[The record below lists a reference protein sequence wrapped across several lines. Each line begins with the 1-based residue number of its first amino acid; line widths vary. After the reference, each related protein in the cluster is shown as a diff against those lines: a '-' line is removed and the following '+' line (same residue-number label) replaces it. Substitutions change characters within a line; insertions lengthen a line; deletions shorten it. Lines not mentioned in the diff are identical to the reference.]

1 MTSGTDTV
9 TFPFR
14 RLGSWALLIPLWLA
28 GCSEKPATTP
38 PPGTTT
44 NRAPTASSS
53 ETATTEEP
61 GSETGDRPA
70 ERRPRLRRL
79 GETGVGQ
86 ATAADL
92 ALQPD
97 DWFEDVTARTGI
109 ESTYQNG
116 REAERFF
123 ILESLGGGVA
133 MVDFDLD
140 GDLDLAFSGGGGF
153 TKDDPVVISGRA
165 SLFYRNDGDWQFA
178 ERTAATRL
186 DETPHYSHGFTVVDY
201 DSDGWPDLFLSCY
214 GHSRLYRNQG
224 DGTFA
229 EALTPEAFPAN
240 GWGTSAGWGDIDRDG
255 HPDLY
260 LGHYLDWDP
269 SKEQVCKDAL
279 GRRDVCGPA
288 KYPGAVGKF
297 LHNEGDGTF
306 TDWSQQV
313 GLVPGVKG
321 LGVAVCDFD
330 DDGWLDFYAAN
341 DETPNQLYLG
351 QPGGKF
357 VESGKEAGVAFNEF
371 GVEEGSMGLGVDD
384 FDGDGRPDIWVTNFE
399 NEDNA
404 LYRNLG
410 GGQFKHASVKAAVSG
425 QSRMM
430 VGFGTL
436 MLDFDGDTWPDL
448 FVCNGNAVYSMGQAP
463 YEQKPQLFRN
473 LAGARFENISRQGGA
488 YFRTEHVGRGVAAGD
503 LDLDG
508 SLDVIV
514 THQGQPATILKNR
527 RPAAT
532 WVKVRLRALQGA
544 PEAVG
549 STVTL
554 KTGSRPVVRQVTQ
567 GVGYL
572 SQSDLELCFPLP
584 AGTASADVEVRWLG
598 RGTERHVGLT
608 AQQRHLLI
616 EGRGAE

>member
-1 MTSGTDTV
+1 MS
-9 TFPFR
+9 PLR
-14 RLGSWALLIPLWLA
+14 RLAFWALLILLGLV
-28 GCSEKPATTP
+28 GCSEKPAPT
-38 PPGTTT
+38 GTSTRPAAT
-44 NRAPTASSS
+44 VPTA
-53 ETATTEEP
+53 ETATKEEP
-61 GSETGDRPA
+61 GSNAGDPPA
-70 ERRPRLRRL
+70 GRRPRLRRL

-97 DWFEDVTARTGI
+97 DWFEDVTPRTGI

-133 MVDFDLD
+133 MIDFDLD

-165 SLFYRNDGDWQFA
+165 SLFYRNDGEWQFA
-178 ERTAATRL
+178 DRTAATRL
-186 DETPHYSHGFTVVDY
+186 VETPNYSHGFTVVDY

-214 GHSRLYRNQG
+214 GNSRLYRNQG

-229 EALTPEAFPAN
+229 EAIPPESFPAN

-297 LHNEGDGTF
+297 FHNEGDGTF
-306 TDWSQQV
+306 TDWSQRV

-410 GGQFKHASVKAAVSG
+410 GGQFKHASVKAGVSG

-473 LAGARFENISRQGGA
+473 LVGARFENVSRQGGS
-488 YFRTEHVGRGVAAGD
+488 YFRSEHVGRGVAAGD

-508 SLDVIV
+508 ALDVIV

-527 RPAAT
+527 RPASN
-532 WVKVRLRALQGA
+532 WVKVRLRALLGA
-544 PEAVG
+544 SEAIG

-554 KTGSRPVVRQVTQ
+554 RTGDRAVVRQLTQ

-572 SQSDLELCFPLP
+572 SQSDLEICFPLP

-598 RGTERHVGLT
+598 RGTERYIGLT